1 MTRTQAPGL
10 ASGIRRLLATDFVA
24 TLATPHGVDRY
35 LELFNPLWSVHEV
48 RAEVVA
54 TVCETADA
62 TTLRLRPN
70 GNWLGARAGQ
80 YIRISVE
87 LDGVRRTRCY
97 SLSSSA
103 LRTDGLIDITVK
115 TVAGGKVSGPL
126 AAAAYPGMV
135 VTISQA
141 DGDYCLPGKCLP
153 ERVPA
158 AKWPARV
165 VLISGG
171 SGITPNMA
179 ILRTLLDEALLEK
192 KYAGRIDVLHY
203 APTYADV
210 IFGSELA
217 ALAAQHNNLTVRII
231 LTRATSA
238 GADCTGHFCA
248 AHLDALTKDL
258 AAAETWVCGPPALID
273 AVRAE
278 FTARDLAGKLH
289 IERFTA
295 GSFVNPVPAPV
306 AEAVGGELRFV
317 RAERFVASD
326 GRALL
331 DQAEA
336 AGLQPDSGCRMG
348 ICMACKC
355 TKVSGVTKNRVT
367 GELSCEP
374 NDEIQLCVSVPLGDV
389 TLDI

>member
-48 RAEVVA
+48 RAEVVES
-54 TVCETADA
+54 VCETADA
-62 TTLRLRPN
+62 TTFRLRPN
-70 GNWLGARAGQ
+70 RNWLGARAGQ

-97 SLSSSA
+97 SVSSSA
-103 LRTDGLIDITVK
+103 LRSDGLIDITVK

-126 AAAAYPGMV
+126 VAAAYPGMV

-141 DGDYCLPGKCLP
+141 AGDYCLPDQNRP
-153 ERVPA
+153 TD
-158 AKWPARV
+158 WPARIV
-165 VLISGG
+165 FISGG

-179 ILRTLLDEALLEK
+179 MLRTLLDEALHEK
-192 KYAGRIDVLHY
+192 KYAAPIDVLHY

-210 IFGSELA
+210 IFGGELA
-217 ALAAQHNNLTVRII
+217 ELAAQHGNLTVRIA
-231 LTRATSA
+231 LTRATPVGEDFS
-238 GADCTGHFCA
+238 GHFCA
-248 AHLDALTKDL
+248 VHLDALTKDL

-278 FTARDLAGKLH
+278 FAGRDLASKLH

-295 GSFVNPVPAPV
+295 GSFANPVPAPV
-306 AEAVGGELRFV
+306 AEAVGSELRFV

-326 GRALL
+326 GRKLL

-355 TKVSGVTKNRVT
+355 TKVSGVTKNLVT

>member
-54 TVCETADA
+54 SVCETADA

-135 VTISQA
+135 VTMSQA
-141 DGDYCLPGKCLP
+141 DGDYCLPGNLF
-153 ERVPA
+153 A
-158 AKWPARV
+158 ANAAQWPARI

-179 ILRTLLDEALLEK
+179 ILRTLLDDALLAT
-192 KYAGRIDVLHY
+192 KYAGPIDVLHY

-210 IFGSELA
+210 IFGGELA
-217 ALAAQHNNLTVRII
+217 ALAAQHNNLTVRIA
-231 LTRATSA
+231 LTRATPA
-238 GADCTGHFCA
+238 GEDCTGHFCA

-278 FTARDLAGKLH
+278 FAGRDLASKLH
-289 IERFTA
+289 IEQFTA
-295 GSFVNPVPAPV
+295 GSFANPVPAPV
-306 AEAVGGELRFV
+306 AEAVGGEVRFV

-355 TKVSGVTKNRVT
+355 TKVSGVTKNLAT
-367 GELSCEP
+367 GELSCEA

>member
-54 TVCETADA
+54 SVCETADA

-70 GNWLGARAGQ
+70 RNWLGARAGQ
-80 YIRISVE
+80 YIRIGVE

-97 SLSSSA
+97 SVSSSA

-135 VTISQA
+135 VTMSQA
-141 DGDYCLPGKCLP
+141 DGDYCLP

-158 AKWPARV
+158 AKSPARI

-179 ILRTLLDEALLEK
+179 ILRTLLDDALLEK
-192 KYAGRIDVLHY
+192 KYAGPIDVLHY

-210 IFGSELA
+210 IFGGELA
-217 ALAAQHNNLTVRII
+217 ALAAQHNNLTVRIA
-231 LTRATSA
+231 LTRAMPA
-238 GADCTGHFCA
+238 GEDCTGHFCA

-289 IERFTA
+289 IEQFTA
-295 GSFVNPVPAPV
+295 GSFANPVPAPV
-306 AEAVGGELRFV
+306 AEAVGGEVRFV

-355 TKVSGVTKNRVT
+355 TKVSGVTKNLVT